1 MEKNIIM
8 KMLKISKS
16 LVIFFLLL
24 TCPLI
29 ALEKNS
35 LKETFTTSLD
45 LKAVFLSAPA
55 IYSVLIGLSI
65 VAVSIWIYCLLT
77 FREKNN
83 MSTQAIKDVKTY
95 LLNKEYEKAINYC
108 NCQGHLFASIISS
121 ALNVRS
127 HGPQF
132 VAETMKSEGVRFSTK
147 FWQKINVLNDIAI
160 ISPMLGLLGTVTGI
174 FYAFYDINRS
184 IDSISALFD
193 GLGISIGCTVVGL
206 IVAILAM
213 IFHATLKYRLVRML
227 NTVENEAFAL
237 CHLINPKPKKVLVKE
252 GDEEC

>member
-1 MEKNIIM
+1 M
-8 KMLKISKS
+8 KKLKIFRF
-16 LVIFFLLL
+16 LIVFFLLFSFSL
-24 TCPLI
+24 M
-29 ALEKNS
+29 AAGKYS
-35 LKETFTTSLD
+35 LKETFTTTLD
-45 LKAVFLSAPA
+45 VKEIFSSSPM
-55 IYSVLIGLSI
+55 IYSILIVLSI
-65 VAVSIWIYCLLT
+65 AAVSIWLYCLFT

-83 MSTQAIKDVKTY
+83 MSSQVIKDVKTY

-121 ALNVRS
+121 ALGVRS

-132 VAETMKSEGVRFSTK
+132 VAETMKSEGQRFSTK
-147 FWQKINVLNDIAI
+147 FWQKINLLNDIVI
-160 ISPMLGLLGTVTGI
+160 IAPMLGLLGTVIGM

-193 GLGISIGCTVVGL
+193 GLGIAIGTTVAGL

-237 CHLINPKPKKVLVKE
+237 CHLINPQKTLNKE
-252 GDEEC
+252 EKL

>member
-1 MEKNIIM
+1 MEKKLFM
-8 KMLKISKS
+8 KRLKISKF
-16 LVIFFLLL
+16 LIIFFLLFIF
-24 TCPLI
+24 PLM
-29 ALEKNS
+29 AVDKKNL
-35 LKETFTTSLD
+35 LKETFTTTLD
-45 LKAVFLSAPA
+45 VKEIFSASPT
-55 IYSVLIGLSI
+55 IYSVLIILSI
-65 VAVSIWIYCLLT
+65 AAVSIWIYCLLT

-83 MSTQAIKDVKTY
+83 MSTQVIKDVKTY

-132 VAETMKSEGVRFSTK
+132 VAETMKSEGIRFSTK
-147 FWQKINVLNDIAI
+147 FWQKINLLNDIVI
-160 ISPMLGLLGTVTGI
+160 IAPMLGLLGTVVGM
-174 FYAFYDINRS
+174 FYAFYDVNRS

-193 GLGISIGCTVVGL
+193 GLGIAVGTTVVGL

-213 IFHATLKYRLVRML
+213 IFHATLKYRLVKML

-237 CHLINPKPKKVLVKE
+237 CHLINPQAKKHNKE
-252 GDEEC
+252 EEI